1 MKLLRDPIFL
11 LLLGGLLAWLVYLGM
26 QPPRA
31 LPANIPNTGF
41 SAERAMQRLQQL
53 LPENRP
59 HPAGS
64 AQNRLVRDRI
74 QEQLA
79 ALGLN
84 VEFQQL
90 RHCVTRFG
98 VCGPVE
104 NILARVP
111 GTGGG
116 PGHALLLTAHY
127 DSVDAGPGAAD
138 DGAGVAVLLETVAMA
153 MAQGGFRHDLI
164 LLVSDAEEQGLVGAD
179 AFASRHPWFADVS
192 VVINVEARG
201 VTGSSTMFE
210 TGIGNRSFI
219 RILAQALDRPV
230 ANSITR
236 EVYRR
241 MPNDTD
247 FSVYRDLERS
257 GFNFAF
263 TGGAAVYHSAVDDLQ
278 HLDAGSL
285 QHHGQ
290 NVWAL
295 LQVLNQRDLQ
305 RIDTDEDAVYVDLF
319 GHKLL
324 HFPASSATGLALV
337 LSVLMLVFVRI
348 SFRHQLSLRQSAWT
362 LLYIIALLP
371 LLLAMAWLVS
381 WPLGVWPDLNRM
393 GHPHPWLGRLAL
405 VLLVLLALRLLHNS
419 LNQRAATGSVTLVCW
434 LFFAALAMLLSYRLP
449 AASFLGILPLV
460 AFSLGAILD
469 GVFRKRHTQLL
480 FARLLGFAAATYLGF
495 YFFYGLEVVAGFD
508 LAYLQIVPLL
518 LPAIAVLPLLVTNA
532 FSSRSSRAGLLWL
545 LLPIVAICIAQQFL
559 PGHTIDRPRGMNLVH
574 RANAGQDAAYWQLET
589 ASSKPDKGYARRHE
603 FGPVELDVPG
613 REMQPIIARP
623 AQPLGLDPV
632 QLLRTSQRDDGT
644 LLRRTFSLGVP
655 NGVRQLALFLPEQLE
670 YNSIR
675 VDGALVLQRESD
687 HPDRPVR
694 NAIAIYRPDAG
705 ELVVEIS
712 SPSGPSSAPGDT
724 ERVVEFPIRTRFDL
738 PHGVPEEFLSGWPL
752 DAQPQH
758 HGHRA
763 EVDSLLEVKF

>member
-1 MKLLRDPIFL
+1 
-11 LLLGGLLAWLVYLGM
+11 
-26 QPPRA
+26 
-31 LPANIPNTGF
+31 
-41 SAERAMQRLQQL
+41 
-53 LPENRP
+53 
-59 HPAGS
+59 
-64 AQNRLVRDRI
+64 
-74 QEQLA
+74 
-79 ALGLN
+79 
-84 VEFQQL
+84 
-90 RHCVTRFG
+90 
-98 VCGPVE
+98 
-104 NILARVP
+104 
-111 GTGGG
+111 
-116 PGHALLLTAHY
+116 
-127 DSVDAGPGAAD
+127 
-138 DGAGVAVLLETVAMA
+138 
-153 MAQGGFRHDLI
+153 
-164 LLVSDAEEQGLVGAD
+164 
-179 AFASRHPWFADVS
+179 
-192 VVINVEARG
+192 
-201 VTGSSTMFE
+201 
-210 TGIGNRSFI
+210 
-219 RILAQALDRPV
+219 V

-263 TGGAAVYHSAVDDLQ
+263 TGGAAVYHSAIDDVQ
-278 HLDAGSL
+278 HLDASSL

-324 HFPASSATGLALV
+324 HFPVSSATGLALV

-362 LLYIIALLP
+362 LLFIFALVP

-393 GHPHPWLGRLAL
+393 GHPYPWLGRLAL
-405 VLLVLLALRLLHNS
+405 FLLVLLALRLLLNS
-419 LNQRAATGSVTLVCW
+419 LNQRAATGSVTLMCW
-434 LFFAALAMLLSYRLP
+434 LFFAALAMLLSYQLP

-460 AFSLGAILD
+460 GFSLGAILD

-480 FARLLGFAAATYLGF
+480 FARLLGFAAAAYLGF
-495 YFFYGLEVVAGFD
+495 YFFYSLEVVAGFD
-508 LAYLQIVPLL
+508 LAYAQIVPLL

-532 FSSRSSRAGLLWL
+532 FSSRSSRASLLWL
-545 LLPIVAICIAQQFL
+545 LLPIIAIGIAQQFL

-574 RANAGQDAAYWQLET
+574 RAIAGQDAAYWQLET
-589 ASSKPDKGYARRHE
+589 GSSKADKRYAQRHE

-613 REMQPIIARP
+613 RAMQPIIARP
-623 AQPLGLDPV
+623 AQPLELNPV
-632 QLLRTSQRDDGT
+632 QLVRASQQDDGT
-644 LLRRTFSLGVP
+644 LVRRTLSLRVP
-655 NGVRQLALFLPEQLE
+655 AGVRQLALFLPEDLD

-675 VDGALVLQRESD
+675 VNGALALQQISVD
-687 HPDRPVR
+687 PSRPSR
-694 NAIAIYRPDAG
+694 NAIAVYRPDAG

-712 SPSGPSSAPGDT
+712 SPSGLSDSSGATGKVLEIPV
-724 ERVVEFPIRTRFDL
+724 RSRFDL
-738 PHGVPEEFLSGWPL
+738 PHGVPEELLSGWPL

-763 EVDSLLEVKF
+763 EVDSLLKIEF